1 MIIGLMSSARQ
12 VISMNRVSIFA
23 AMSLLGLAACGDDPG
38 TSDKSGSTETVE
50 IAVTTPEVSFKP
62 GSDNLS
68 TVKPDGP
75 VAIAYRIIGNPIVGQ
90 PVAIE
95 LEFAS
100 TVGPQPMT
108 VSFRVNDSTALQFP
122 ESQVQSVAMAPFDD
136 GERGAQQ
143 VTIIPLREGRL
154 YLNVSAHIETEN
166 GSMSSVTAVPIQVGG
181 ALREVQSN
189 GEPGVDANGD
199 AVISLPAKED

>member
-1 MIIGLMSSARQ
+1 MGLFIKVRQ
-12 VISMNRVSIFA
+12 VISMNRTSIFA
-23 AMSLLGLAACGDDPG
+23 VLALLGLAACGDD
-38 TSDKSGSTETVE
+38 TGSNETVE
-50 IAVTTPEVSFKP
+50 IAVKVPEAGFKP
-62 GSDNLS
+62 GSSNPS
-68 TVKPDGP
+68 TVKPGGP
-75 VAIAYRIIGNPIVGQ
+75 VTIAYRIIGNPIVGQ

-108 VSFRVNDSTALQFP
+108 VSYRVNDSTALQFP

-136 GERGAQQ
+136 DERGSQQ

-154 YLNVSAHIETEN
+154 YLNVSANIETES
-166 GSMSSVTAVPIQVGG
+166 GWMSSVTAVPIQVGG

-189 GEPGVDANGD
+189 GEPGVDEFLTER
-199 AVISLPAKED
+199 S